1 MLADEIEKT
10 TKFPMRY
17 GFGIGIH
24 GKTTKKIKGSG
35 CEPIF
40 SKNLQSPPL
49 LAENSR
55 YPSFIGCPTIY
66 QNGGF

>member
-1 MLADEIEKT
+1 
-10 TKFPMRY
+10 MRY